1 MRSQIY
7 YQCIASANSP
17 LALVKQG
24 LEEFIFGFDIDPAKL
39 VLGVPWYGYKY
50 SCTPPAETAAVAG
63 GDSICALTPVRPT
76 ACSFPACVLVCC
88 VFCVRV

>member
-7 YQCIASANSP
+7 YQCIAAANSP

-24 LEEFIFGFDIDPAKL
+24 IQEFILGYGIDPKKL

-50 SCTPPAETAAVAG
+50 TCADHLKTDA
-63 GDSICALTPVRPT
+63 ICSLSTVGCISL
-76 ACSFPACVLVCC
+76 ACATFEVCGSVLIC
-88 VFCVRV
+88 RMH